1 MYTTAER
8 KKQIESEQSKWI
20 NNVLNRNCKST
31 PIDRLLKKRDIS
43 FSSIHDMSPFWQ
55 KIYEPMTQNEQA
67 FNEVLNDIDD
77 KEWDTILNS
86 LQRLIRDSFNL
97 VLITG
102 HIPSK
107 WKSSTIIPILKPEKF
122 NYNMDNLRKLLTK
135 TISMRLGK
143 IFTEHN
149 KARQNQ
155 SHDEVA
161 QGAAFIEITTST
173 RAEIYAILLALLTCS
188 NGSIYTDSAAAIQAI
203 NEILNAKLKTVLDR
217 NNFLL
222 LYRIFIVVRENNLE
236 LELHKVK
243 GHSGDEWNDKAPE
256 LANIELVYLPPNT
269 TTHLQPMDADYVKF
283 CT

>member
-1 MYTTAER
+1 TPHWGTELL
-8 KKQIESEQSKWI
+8 ISPDDISEHAT
-20 NNVLNRNCKST
+20 ST
-31 PIDRLLKKRDIS
+31 YSHQFRKRDIS

-86 LQRLIRDSFNL
+86 LQRLIRDAFNL

-122 NYNMDNLRKLLTK
+122 NYNMDNFDKSTYPTGLKIALQ
-135 TISMRLGK
+135 RLSLPNRLIDLVIR
-143 IFTEHN
+143 IFTN
-149 KARQNQ
+149 RN
-155 SHDEVA
+155 A
-161 QGAAFIEITTST
+161 QILTAFGPTPSFIAGD
-173 RAEIYAILLALLTCS
+173 RVDQ
-188 NGSIYTDSAAAIQAI
+188 GDSLSPLIW
-203 NEILNAKLKTVLDR
+203 
-217 NNFLL
+217 
-222 LYRIFIVVRENNLE
+222 RIFRVVRENNLE

-243 GHSGDEWNDKAPE
+243 GHSGDEWNDKVDAPE

-269 TTHLQPMDADYVKF
+269 TTHLQPMDAGIIHSFKVKYKQKF
-283 CT
+283 CKYLIHQFDS